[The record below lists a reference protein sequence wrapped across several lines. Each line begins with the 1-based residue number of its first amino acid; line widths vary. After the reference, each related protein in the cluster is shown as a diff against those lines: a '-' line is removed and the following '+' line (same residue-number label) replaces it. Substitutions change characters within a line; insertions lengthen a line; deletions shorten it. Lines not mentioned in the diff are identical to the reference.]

1 MYSHIERKIKV
12 LAITIAIITLAIGF
26 MFASTLVLIG
36 LLENEVLPILI
47 GFALFFAIPVLA
59 WVGSFVLYG
68 FGELIALAR
77 KIADNTASNATPPSS
92 APVETAPPVD
102 ERRATIERLHRE
114 GILTDAEF
122 AAKLATL

>member
-12 LAITIAIITLAIGF
+12 LAITIAIITLAVGF
-26 MFASTLVLIG
+26 MFASALVLIG

-77 KIADNTASNATPPSS
+77 KIADNTASNAPTATDAVTP
-92 APVETAPPVD
+92 AD

-114 GILTDAEF
+114 GILTDEEF